1 MPDGDPKRSNVSPV
15 EGHPS
20 VSSTQPLI
28 GRVPDASKESEQIG
42 IREYTAQAGDEGNSI
57 QSSDFPITDSK
68 LSKKEKKAR
77 KAVNPLLEAPE
88 APVPLGTPKAIDT
101 MFRNAVRAELD
112 IIALAATKA
121 NIMISLNGFIISALM
136 ISGAFLF
143 NSSPVFLVPAGVFML
158 TSAASIVF
166 ALLAAS
172 PERVG
177 TARAVR
183 DWAVDLRHRRAGPR
197 DLRGY
202 LERTRTAPDSP
213 DFNLLIYEDRSRLT
227 RAENWERM
235 QELLRDRDEIYRK
248 MSDHLYWLGRMAN
261 HKFKLLD
268 VSYTVFRWG
277 LLASVLTFFL
287 VRSTQSLWAGSET
300 ADAVSLRNLG
310 IAEFN
315 DIYEPSAVQ
324 QLPDGSILV
333 VEDEATRAVSLLS
346 FGPDGT
352 LVEDSVA
359 DLRMMRGFGRRLSD
373 LEGLTIDEGGMVYTI
388 TSHSMTNDNERAAD
402 REHLLRFRVRAGS
415 VGDVQGYTGLRD
427 ALASNAELA
436 AAIRT
441 AVGQAADFNDLNIEG
456 LAWHEQSRR
465 LLLGLRAPL
474 AGNRSL
480 IIPIENPDDLF
491 NSGAAPHF
499 GPPVLLDLSGGG
511 IRALSYDPVLDA
523 ILIVNEIEGH
533 EGNRY
538 SQLWMWSGDP
548 VDPVEPIA
556 LPDIINLNNV
566 ESVDSILIDGQP
578 RLLIMSDEGNPK
590 KDRPAKYMILD
601 YGQLGAN

>member
-1 MPDGDPKRSNVSPV
+1 MQDKDPERSSGASA
-15 EGHPS
+15 EGNS
-20 VSSTQPLI
+20 GVSSTPPLI
-28 GRVPDASKESEQIG
+28 GRPPTISKDAKQMDDAAHTGSEGGGLQPPGVSVSNGKASKK
-42 IREYTAQAGDEGNSI
+42 D
-57 QSSDFPITDSK
+57 
-68 LSKKEKKAR
+68 KKAR
-77 KAVNPLLEAPE
+77 KAATSLPE
-88 APVPLGTPKAIDT
+88 AAAQAPLGTSKAVET

-177 TARAVR
+177 TARAVW
-183 DWAVDLRHRRAGPR
+183 DWMTALRHRRAKPR

-213 DFNLLIYEDRSRLT
+213 DFNLLIYEDRSRLS

-248 MSDHLYWLGRMAN
+248 MSDHLYWLGRMAS

-287 VRSTQSLWAGSET
+287 VRSTQGLWANSET
-300 ADAVSLRNLG
+300 AGAVSLRNLG

-324 QLPDGSILV
+324 QLPDGTILV
-333 VEDEATRAVSLLS
+333 VEDEAKRAVSLLS
-346 FGPDGT
+346 IGSDGT

-359 DLRMMRGFGRRLSD
+359 DLRMMRGLGRRLSD
-373 LEGLTIDEGGMVYTI
+373 LEGLTIDDGGAVYAI
-388 TSHSMTNDNERAAD
+388 TSHSMTNDNERSPD
-402 REHLLRFRVRAGS
+402 REHLLRFRVQAGS
-415 VGDVQGYTGLRD
+415 AGDVQGYTGLRD
-427 ALASNAELA
+427 ALAADAELA
-436 AAIRT
+436 SAIRSVSGRD
-441 AVGQAADFNDLNIEG
+441 AEFDDLNIEG
-456 LAWHEQSRR
+456 LAWHEKSRR

-474 AGNRSL
+474 AGDRSL
-480 IIPIENPDDLF
+480 IIPIENPDDLL
-491 NSGAAPHF
+491 NDGAAPRF

-523 ILIVNEIEGH
+523 FLIVNEIEGH

-538 SQLWMWSGDP
+538 SQMWMWSGDP
-548 VDPVEPIA
+548 VDPAEPIA

-601 YGQLGAN
+601 YGQLGT